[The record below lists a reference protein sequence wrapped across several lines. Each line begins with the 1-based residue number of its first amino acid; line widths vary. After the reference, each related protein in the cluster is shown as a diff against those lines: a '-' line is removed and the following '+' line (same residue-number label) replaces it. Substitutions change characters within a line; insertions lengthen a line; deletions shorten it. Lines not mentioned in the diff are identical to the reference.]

1 MMKTRIPPFAIL
13 LLLTISSSAI
23 LAQPA
28 TLEVVVTNI
37 KEIKGSLRASLFT
50 NELMFL
56 KEAYRGQVVK
66 VAGQAMTILFENL
79 PKGDYALSVIHDEND
94 NGELNTNFMG
104 IPNEGFAFGNNAL
117 GTFGPPSFDKT
128 LVEISEG
135 VTKQSISLKYY

>member
-1 MMKTRIPPFAIL
+1 MKTRILPFAIL

-50 NELMFL
+50 NESMFL
-56 KEAYRGQVVK
+56 KEEYRGQVVK
-66 VAGQAMTILFENL
+66 VTGQVMTILFENL
-79 PKGDYALSVIHDEND
+79 PKGDYALSVIHDENE
-94 NGELNTNFMG
+94 NGELDTNFMG
-104 IPNEGFAFGNNAL
+104 IPNEGFAFGNNAQ

-135 VTKQSISLKYY
+135 VTKHSIRLKYY